1 MFMIRCILLLLTLT
15 CNLTNNTHQNQ
26 LPFLTKNFNQRIKR
40 FWSDKSSKS
49 HSKKEKL
56 LKNNRLFTDEL
67 LFTNYEG
74 NQLRNLPKK
83 QYTQQEVAEIQR
95 ILSKAEDD
103 YYGILHIKK
112 HATWD
117 EILIAHRKLSL
128 RVHPDKINAPGAK
141 EATQRL
147 NKARA
152 ELSKKFRN
160 PNQSTNRL
168 YHVFLRIILLSR
180 YNSVTYPAIWRCGCE
195 YVAEME
201 PVPVVKN
208 PDRLHLWYGGCASP
222 NFRICDTILSVL
234 YELFIHEFL
243 LKNRFISR

>member
-40 FWSDKSSKS
+40 LWSDKSSKS

-168 YHVFLRIILLSR
+168 YHVFYCLDTTVSHIPQFVDVDVSTGQRWNR
-180 YNSVTYPAIWRCGCE
+180 YRSSKIQTG
-195 YVAEME
+195 
-201 PVPVVKN
+201 
-208 PDRLHLWYGGCASP
+208 S
-222 NFRICDTILSVL
+222 
-234 YELFIHEFL
+234 
-243 LKNRFISR
+243 ISGTGDM